1 MAIIPEPQS
10 YLLSLSVEMQSR
22 ANRIRHLIGDVHF
35 LTDGHHKEYVLQAM
49 LQKFLPA
56 GLICARGFV
65 VRDQALSAISRE
77 QDLLLVDARRCAPLF
92 YECGVIVTVSVKS
105 TLSSTTL
112 RDSIEGLNSIPRVE
126 SEHQPWMGVF
136 AFGLDDDWGK
146 KPELAVQ
153 WSSKRVSE
161 LFTDWTD
168 GGICSNGELY
178 IRMNCRAQRKVLG
191 YATELSS
198 ALFLATLVH
207 EVFDRAD
214 RSSRGIGDLMT
225 SLEFPEI
232 A

>member
-1 MAIIPEPQS
+1 
-10 YLLSLSVEMQSR
+10 MQSK

-77 QDLLLVDARRCAPLF
+77 QDLLLIDARRCAPLF
-92 YECGVIVTVSVKS
+92 YECGVIVTFPENVRAAVSVKS
-105 TLSSTTL
+105 TLSSTTM
-112 RDSIEGLNSIPRVE
+112 RDAIIGLNSIPRVE
-126 SEHQPWMGVF
+126 SEHKPWMGVF
-136 AFGLDDDWGK
+136 AFGLDEHWRN

-153 WSSKRVSE
+153 WSSNRMNE

-168 GGICSNGELY
+168 GGICSSDELY
-178 IRMNCRAQRKVLG
+178 IRLNSRGPRKLIG
-191 YATELSS
+191 YATDLSS
-198 ALFLATLVH
+198 ALFLSTLVQ
-207 EVFDRAD
+207 EVLDRTD

-232 A
+232 E